1 MKPNPNRALE
11 MQSRAAKF
19 CDMLAQDTGT
29 LEVVGERLVKA
40 EVALA
45 KLTSEVFS
53 QAKILSAAH
62 RSIDPNI
69 VTQGFTDIGTR
80 IQKIED
86 LMQGLSSHVEDLER
100 RSRPREDRGEH
111 DRRTALEELI
121 QPAVQPEATAQPA
134 VQPEA
139 TVQPAV
145 QPEAT
150 APTPVINSIVG
161 QTCGTCNELRN
172 RKMICGVEVGHC
184 ITANKLYG
192 ANEGA
197 CAMWL
202 VDSGLGSPLRRDD
215 R

>member
-29 LEVVGERLVKA
+29 LEVIGERLVKA
-40 EVALA
+40 EVALERM
-45 KLTSEVFS
+45 TSEVFT

-69 VTQGFTDIGTR
+69 VTQGFTDIGAR

-100 RSRPREDRGEH
+100 RSRPREAEQ

-121 QPAVQPEATAQPA
+121 QPAVQPAATA
-134 VQPEA
+134 
-139 TVQPAV
+139 
-145 QPEAT
+145 
-150 APTPVINSIVG
+150 APTVPTPIIRSIIG
-161 QTCGTCNELRN
+161 ETCGTCEELKN
-172 RKMICGVEVGHC
+172 RKKIYGSFVGHC
-184 ITANKLYG
+184 RTANQLYG
-192 ANEGA
+192 ADEDA
-197 CAMWL
+197 CQMWIR
-202 VDSGLGSPLRRDD
+202 LGGVP
-215 R
+215 